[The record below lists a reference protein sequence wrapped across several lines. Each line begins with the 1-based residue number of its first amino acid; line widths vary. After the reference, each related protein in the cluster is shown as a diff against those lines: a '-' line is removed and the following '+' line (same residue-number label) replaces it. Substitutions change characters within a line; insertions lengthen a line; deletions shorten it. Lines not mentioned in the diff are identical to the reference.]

1 MLSPQGCWWRTA
13 TGSTSRCSRRG
24 STSWPARSVSAGPGR
39 AGRPPSSQ
47 WLGWFTFS
55 SSLLSLFCLLLVSF
69 VTKVVDAEVTF
80 VWSPDCFLKRPGRT
94 GRAQLLGGA
103 GAHRCPA
110 GSRLVRALPG
120 RCPGAGQS
128 AQAGQPQHRGGA
140 QAGGL
145 LARFPVITAHP
156 VPPGPRGCGALHLSL
171 PLGLWPQDRPTE
183 TQLQKSPVGQCQVL
197 L

>member
-1 MLSPQGCWWRTA
+1 MAYCHRFDVQVQS
-13 TGSTSRCSRRG
+13 SRVYFVACTVGKRRPG
-24 STSWPARSVSAGPGR
+24 EGR
-39 AGRPPSSQ
+39 AATKFAVAGVVYLFLFP
-47 WLGWFTFS
+47 
-55 SSLLSLFCLLLVSF
+55 SLFCLLLVSF

-94 GRAQLLGGA
+94 GHAQLLGGA

-110 GSRLVRALPG
+110 GSRLVHALPS
-120 RCPGAGQS
+120 RYPRAGQ
-128 AQAGQPQHRGGA
+128 RA

>member
-24 STSWPARSVSAGPGR
+24 STSWPVRSVSAGPGR
-39 AGRPPSSQ
+39 AGRPPCSQ

-94 GRAQLLGGA
+94 GRAQLLSGA

-110 GSRLVRALPG
+110 GSRLVHALPG
-120 RCPGAGQS
+120 RCPRAGQ
-128 AQAGQPQHRGGA
+128 RA

-156 VPPGPRGCGALHLSL
+156 VPPGPRGCGTLHLSL
-171 PLGLWPQDRPTE
+171 PLGLWPQDRPAE

>member
-1 MLSPQGCWWRTA
+1 MAYCHRFDVQVQSSRVYFVACTVGKRRPGEGGAA
-13 TGSTSRCSRRG
+13 TLF
-24 STSWPARSVSAGPGR
+24 AVAGVVYLFLFP
-39 AGRPPSSQ
+39 
-47 WLGWFTFS
+47 
-55 SSLLSLFCLLLVSF
+55 SLFCLLLVSF

-110 GSRLVRALPG
+110 GSRLVHALPG

-171 PLGLWPQDRPTE
+171 PLGLWPQDRPAE